1 MLKIAALIV
10 LVFGAGALGYFG
22 EGFIR
27 PKSAPSPE
35 NSAFTAEKQLLFK
48 LPLGKFTMQIMQ
60 SDRTLH
66 IAFDMDVYVMG
77 AQAFQKING
86 AVGRARLRDAIVTA
100 LAELAETDP
109 DIGKPIDDDIRMEQL
124 AAKLVRKLFVDFP
137 EIRTGRINNFSAN
150 VSLRQKN

>member
-1 MLKIAALIV
+1 MLKIAAV
-10 LVFGAGALGYFG
+10 VVMVVGAGTVGYFG
-22 EGFIR
+22 ESFIR
-27 PKSAPSPE
+27 PKPAPSPE
-35 NSAFTAEKQLLFK
+35 NTAFAAEKQLLFK

-60 SDRTLH
+60 RDRTLH

-77 AQAFQKING
+77 AHAFQKING

-109 DIGKPIDDDIRMEQL
+109 DIGQPIDDDIRMEQL

-137 EIRTGRINNFSAN
+137 EIRTGRINNFNAN
-150 VSLRQKN
+150 ATLREKS